1 MQLILKKIFQRKSEV
16 VMLLAGLSILISV
29 IIVSTTGDLSFWKI
43 TKFFYAIG
51 VILIIFDK

>member
-1 MQLILKKIFQRKSEV
+1 MQIILKKVFQRKSEV
-16 VMLLAGLSILISV
+16 IMLLAGISVLISV

-51 VILIIFDK
+51 VVLIIFDK